1 MRKRLTAILL
11 ILCLVFSLL
20 PASAL
25 AASTE
30 TTSTES
36 TKNTSSVVISKRTY
50 AVAPD
55 ITEYE
60 LITNNSGLTAQQAG
74 HVMEV
79 NLGGSAE
86 IITGYNDY
94 NIAAIQSGRN
104 WGMRRATEQAQSAE
118 TVRGVNVVG
127 AVNGDFFNM
136 SNGAPTGVLV
146 MNETVIKGSG
156 GTSYFYIDKDNTA
169 HIARGGTALPEGVKE
184 AVGGGVVL
192 VENGKIANGLSSTYD
207 TTANPRTA
215 VGIKA
220 DGTVVVYMVD
230 GRQAPYSVGMT
241 TLELAGMM
249 LELDCIDAI
258 NLDGG
263 GSSTFA
269 TQREGEENN
278 NTTAG
283 LTIRNRPSD
292 GYERTVSSSLLVV
305 SKASQTGVF
314 DHAVLSPYE
323 EVYTPGSA
331 IQFTATGVDV
341 GGGPAGLPESG
352 MTWSVTEGT
361 ELGTID
367 AGTGVFTAVANATGA
382 VTVALS
388 YNGSVVGTTS
398 VDLQWPDDLGFTNTS
413 VSLDFGESSD
423 LTFNPTYQGREVHY
437 KDGDFA
443 WSVDE
448 EADLSYKYSC
458 PVEVLTKPG
467 WGGYTQQLQLSITG
481 AIGSTQTAT
490 ADYSSYRIYE
500 TNYEETKRTISVE
513 QDGAIVVHELLTHKG
528 ATLWSY
534 ASGSLLQE
542 NVTEDVAED
551 SAQGQIG
558 VTGIEPERDV
568 TFSLG
573 QFSSNRFCADENNSF
588 KGTLKVSLKNNPDVF
603 SEISVIVGMEP
614 HVLMDFESGHVD
626 PITNEALSAEDYWTL
641 HVGMS
646 KANGSN
652 SLSLVEREQYRLMMR
667 DTTGKGVKWPKNADG
682 SEMNGIVSADEDSN
696 VRFGSYAMKLAWDFT
711 ECKES
716 DVTAAD
722 FGFSSMIYAHVVQ
735 PTKIGF
741 WLNVPSSLADD
752 ESQLKMIFVGGI
764 TDVVDTTDTE
774 KENLENAYW
783 DMDAT
788 GKLTWHPHKLPKGT
802 TQYLAYHSYDSEG
815 NVTGS
820 QLKDWAGKGWTWVEA
835 DLSSAQFPIGIQ
847 YGYTIR
853 VVSPQNYTKG
863 TGYILVDNLQ
873 LIYGTNTNDIN
884 NPVIESM
891 TERNSGT
898 MLSEDGSVE
907 FNSGTL
913 TFEAVYGDSEQTD
926 KYATGIDVSGVRVS
940 VDGID
945 QTDAAEVNAG
955 TLYLPAS
962 GLKNGSHTLKLTVK
976 DAYGNMTT
984 KTYPFTVNDDAGE
997 NAQLSV
1003 VGQEAPPKVGGTYSL
1018 RVVNSDIP
1026 VDSATI
1032 VMEVPNSAYASEN
1045 AYTVQP
1051 GAGYAVE
1058 SELDAQTQQ
1067 ITLTIHK
1074 LDDAENYASTVA
1086 SITFQI
1092 PETAREGSTFKF
1104 SVPMGSYKTASGTAS
1119 FSQTE
1124 TTIALTADYAVS
1136 VSQAIE
1142 GFPAAITVT
1151 DSAGNPVPNA
1161 DVYVGETLLG
1171 TTGEDGVLSYTF
1183 TRGAKVLHAQT
1194 ETGRSW
1200 NSTVVVHEISEEGP
1214 FAVQSNASK
1223 DGATTRSIT
1232 WLSPIGDD
1240 PEAQSLVRLTEQK
1253 DALANAEP
1261 VAGSNSFVTFT
1272 MTTSGTALRL
1282 NSAVLS
1288 GLTPETTYY
1297 YQVGDGEWWSEVY
1310 SFTTASADPM
1320 AETSFFV
1327 FGDIQTSDTSRLA
1340 SAIDKVASSEQDYAF
1355 GIQTGDA
1362 IDNVT
1367 KFDNWRS
1374 YCTVLN
1380 SATLQGIDMVHT
1392 MGNHEY
1398 YGDTDGSVAG
1408 GIFNLPESAQGS
1420 FYSVEYGSV
1429 YVGVIN
1435 NGGDLLAALEEM
1447 KADAVQSNCIWK
1459 VLTIHAPLYGTTDEM
1474 NAETRKQATAL
1485 IEAAGIDIVFS
1496 GDDHSY
1502 ARTYPML
1509 GDAVTEDSQNGV
1521 VYYISGD
1528 LSSKDNEYHTHD
1540 YYAKAMPHSEY
1551 QGMYLSVQA
1560 NSAGITVTAYDYN
1573 GNLLDSYTKERTAC
1587 EQGQHTYDESSR
1599 YDFENKTISCALC
1612 GEAAPAEEVGHT
1624 GILTLTDG
1632 ENRVMLNN
1640 GVVQVGWFAVG
1651 EDICHTSDNG
1661 ILHDTVTT
1669 NTATCLENGRL
1680 TAHCNTCGENYQGA
1694 GTWSKG
1700 HIWDENHVCT
1710 VCGTEGVDIANADL
1724 KIAYKYYSYTGKV
1737 IYPSSTATY
1746 NGKTLDA
1753 RSDRY
1758 GADAYISYKN
1768 NTEIG
1773 VATVIYEG
1781 RGNFYGETSMTFTIV
1796 PASVNKLNA
1805 TEIGKDS
1812 IALTWSAAKG
1822 AQEYMIQQKINGAW
1836 RQIAVTSST
1845 SYTVTGLESEQAYS
1859 FRVHTR
1865 AQAEGKTYYCISYSD
1880 ELTISTIADP
1890 TTLSETYVTDVS
1902 CALSSAVTLNV
1913 QQVDGERYLFLPAS
1927 ADLNA
1932 LALQFTVRGSDE
1944 RITLTGNQGALQLD
1958 RYKQTVDLTSVASP
1972 ESDGSYKLS
1981 VCIGDRKPFAVNVM
1995 KSANIRTMY
2004 LTSDDAA
2011 AAGRTYVE
2019 QSKEHAATG
2028 QMLLTA
2034 ADGSAIYDGALSQIK
2049 CRGNS
2054 TFAYYDKKSYQIKL
2068 DSKTD
2073 LLGMGEKVRTWVLLA
2088 GYGDA
2093 TQMHDKLFKDLAA
2106 ELGMDYVAS
2115 CDWVDLYYD
2124 GEYRGTYLLSEKN
2137 SVNSTGVDLTDLEAL
2152 YERVNSDYGT
2162 NEQTAEGTNRYGQ
2175 TYRYTKDLTEPENI
2189 TGGYLLE
2196 LNHDFIDEASG
2207 FYTAKDVA
2215 FNVKSPEWAGDAAM
2229 QYISEY
2235 YQAFENAVYATD
2247 EAGNYTGYN
2256 SETELYY
2263 YDYCDME
2270 SLVQMYLI
2278 QWLSANS
2285 DAFVSSL
2292 FFYKDAGGKLYA
2304 GPVWDMELSCGNGW
2318 DENLT
2323 PTREFLSMRYLSEA
2337 LIQIPG
2343 FKAAVAAYLED
2354 TLAPAVEDLL
2364 GTDGKIADYEA
2375 TLSASAAM
2383 NYVLWPYVRV
2393 GFPDH
2398 ENHLWAEGTRYADVV
2413 GDLEQWITQRLE
2425 HMKTRCPVARYAI
2438 MASDSVSHGTIAVSA
2453 DEAREGTV
2461 VTIAVTPD
2469 SGYLLETLRVVTQ
2482 DGTAVDVTEAA
2493 SEQYTF
2499 VMPGAPVT
2507 VEAIFTEK
2515 SVPPVTHPFVDV
2527 PDGAWYENAVA
2538 YVYNKELMLG
2548 VEDTV
2553 FDPSGTLTRAMV
2565 VTILWRQAG
2574 EPAATKPCAFTDL
2587 TQEWYQA
2594 AVAWAAETGVVNGR
2608 DAVTFDPAG
2617 AITRQ
2622 EMAAMLYRYAQ
2633 YRGYDMS
2640 KTADLSGFPD
2650 GSKVSAYA
2658 QTAMAWANANGLIKG
2673 DNVGGVD
2680 YLDPLGNTTRAQAAT
2695 ILMRFC
2701 ESIAN

>member
-1 MRKRLTAILL
+1 MRKRLTAVLL
-11 ILCLVFSLL
+11 VLCMVFSLL

-25 AASTE
+25 ATGDVAGTEGAASAG
-30 TTSTES
+30 
-36 TKNTSSVVISKRTY
+36 SVVVSKKTY

-60 LITNNSGLTAQQAG
+60 LTTNNSGLTAQQAG

-79 NLGGSAE
+79 NLGSSAE

-118 TVRGVNVVG
+118 TVRDVNVVG

-136 SNGAPTGVLV
+136 SNGAPSGVLV
-146 MNETVIKGSG
+146 MNETVIKSSG

-192 VENGKIANGLSSTYD
+192 MENGKIASGLSSTYD
-207 TTANPRTA
+207 TTQNPRTA
-215 VGIKA
+215 IGIKA
-220 DGTVVVYMVD
+220 DGTVVIYMVD
-230 GRQAPYSVGMT
+230 GRQSPYSVGMT
-241 TLELAGMM
+241 TLELAEMM
-249 LELDCIDAI
+249 MELDCEEAI

-269 TQREGEENN
+269 TQREGEKNN

-305 SKASQTGVF
+305 SKAAQTGVF

-331 IQFTATGVDV
+331 IQFTATGVDAA
-341 GGGPAGLPESG
+341 GGPAELPASGLA
-352 MTWSVTEGT
+352 WSVTNGAD
-361 ELGTID
+361 LGSID
-367 AGTGVFTAVANATGA
+367 PETGVFTANADAIGS
-382 VTVALS
+382 VTVSLS
-388 YNGSVVGTTS
+388 YDGVTVGTTS
-398 VDLQWPDDLGFTNTS
+398 VELQWPDKLGFTNTS

-443 WSVDE
+443 WSLSPTYYKFDALVDPKTNNTKGDFSMAITP
-448 EADLSYKYSC
+448 EALNKDTVVVEYYAWGSSLTYTSTYKVTELIQSSTDDGMEKITATVSYVSS
-458 PVEVLTKPG
+458 G
-467 WGGYTQQLQLSITG
+467 G
-481 AIGSTQTAT
+481 AIG
-490 ADYSSYRIYE
+490 E
-500 TNYEETKRTISVE
+500 KRP
-513 QDGAIVVHELLTHKG
+513 
-528 ATLWSY
+528 
-534 ASGSLLQE
+534 
-542 NVTEDVAED
+542 AED
-551 SAQGQIG
+551 PQKFEGTIG
-558 VTGIEPERDV
+558 S
-568 TFSLG
+568 FSD
-573 QFSSNRFCADENNSF
+573 NRFIADEDSSLR
-588 KGTLKVSLKNNPDVF
+588 GTITASCNDLTGSIDV
-603 SEISVIVGMEP
+603 VVGMEP
-614 HVLMDFESGHVD
+614 FVLMDFEDHVNAD
-626 PITNEALSAEDYWTL
+626 GTVTPAEDYWTC
-641 HVGMS
+641 HVGS
-646 KANGSN
+646 AANGSN
-652 SLSLVEREQYRLMMR
+652 GELSVAEVKANRLWIR
-667 DTTGKGVKWPKNADG
+667 DTTKKGVKFPEGYNTIVNA
-682 SEMNGIVSADEDSN
+682 EDDSD
-696 VRFGSYAMKLAWDFT
+696 VRFGEHAFRLGYDFT
-711 ECKES
+711 GPKEEES
-716 DVTAAD
+716 IVKSAD
-722 FGFSSMIYAHVVQ
+722 FGFSGDLLVNTVQ
-735 PTKIGF
+735 PTRIGM
-741 WLNVPSSLADD
+741 WINVPKDCADD
-752 ESQLKMIFVGGI
+752 NSLLKAVLKGAAVEADLATAYMTLQEDGSMTYTEGKQLTG
-764 TDVVDTTDTE
+764 TA
-774 KENLENAYW
+774 AYV
-783 DMDAT
+783 
-788 GKLTWHPHKLPKGT
+788 
-802 TQYLAYHSYDSEG
+802 QYYSYDAAG

-820 QLKDWAGKGWTWVEA
+820 KLSDWAGKGWTWVEA
-835 DLSSAQFPIGIQ
+835 DISAYQMPVDVCRA
-847 YGYTIR
+847 YTVR
-853 VVSPQNYTKG
+853 VTSPQNCTKSS
-863 TGYILVDNLQ
+863 GYLYIDNLQ
-873 LIYGTNTNDIN
+873 FIYGTNTNDIN
-884 NPVIESM
+884 NPIIENAS
-891 TERNSGT
+891 EKASGT
-898 MLSEDGSVE
+898 VLSEDAPVE

-913 TFEAVYGDSEQTD
+913 NFEAVYGDSEQTD
-926 KYATGIDVSGVRVS
+926 KYATGIDVSGVRVY

-945 QTDAAEVNAG
+945 QTAAAEVNAG
-955 TLYLPAS
+955 TLYLTAS
-962 GLKNGSHTLKLTVK
+962 GLKNGGHTLKLTVK
-976 DAYGNMTT
+976 DAYGNVTT

-997 NAQLSV
+997 YAQLSV
-1003 VGQEAPPKVGGTYSL
+1003 VGQEAPPKVGSTYTL
-1018 RVVNSDIP
+1018 NVVNSDIP
-1026 VDSATI
+1026 VDLATVVI
-1032 VMEVPNSAYASEN
+1032 EVPNSTYASED
-1045 AYTVQP
+1045 AYTVQS
-1051 GAGYAVE
+1051 GAGYEVE
-1058 SELDAQTQQ
+1058 SALDVQSQQ
-1067 ITLTIHK
+1067 ITLTIRK
-1074 LDDAENYASTVA
+1074 LDDAENYDSTVA
-1086 SITFQI
+1086 SVTFRI

-1104 SVPMGSYKTASGTAS
+1104 SVPMGSYETASGTAS

-1124 TTIALTADYAVS
+1124 TTVALTADYAVS

-1161 DVYVGETLLG
+1161 NVYVGETLLG
-1171 TTGEDGVLSYTF
+1171 TTEEDGKLSYTF
-1183 TRGAKVLHAQT
+1183 TKGAKVLHAQT

-1200 NSTVVVHEISEEGP
+1200 NSTVVVHEISDEGP
-1214 FAVQSNASK
+1214 FAAQSNASA
-1223 DGATTRSIT
+1223 DGSTTRSVT
-1232 WLSPIGDD
+1232 WLSPIGDA
-1240 PEAQSLVRLTEQK
+1240 PEAQSLVRLSEQAE
-1253 DALANAEP
+1253 ALADAEP
-1261 VAGSNSFVTFT
+1261 IVGSNSFVTFT

-1282 NSAVLS
+1282 NSVALS

-1310 SFTTASADPM
+1310 SFTTASADPT
-1320 AETSFFV
+1320 AETNFFV

-1340 SAIDKVASSEQDYAF
+1340 SAIDKVAGSELAYAF

-1362 IDNVT
+1362 IDDVT
-1367 KFDNWRS
+1367 KFENWRS

-1398 YGDTDGSVAG
+1398 YGDADGSVAG
-1408 GIFNLPESAQGS
+1408 GLFSLPESAQGS
-1420 FYSVEYGSV
+1420 FYSAEYGSV

-1459 VLTIHAPLYGTTDEM
+1459 VLAIHEPIYGTTGEM

-1485 IEAAGIDIVFS
+1485 IEAAGIDFVFS

-1528 LSSKDNEYHTHD
+1528 LSNKDNEYHTHD
-1540 YYAKAMPHSEY
+1540 YYAKSMPHSEY

-1560 NSAGITVTAYDYN
+1560 NSTGITVTAYDYN

-1587 EQGQHTYDESSR
+1587 EQGNHTYDESSR

-1612 GEAAPAEEVGHT
+1612 GETAPVEEVGYT

-1669 NTATCLENGRL
+1669 DTATCLENGRL
-1680 TAHCNTCGENYQGA
+1680 TAHCNTCGENYLGA

-1700 HIWDENHVCT
+1700 HTWDENHMCT
-1710 VCGTEGVDIANADL
+1710 VCGTEGIDIANADL
-1724 KIAYKYYSYTGKV
+1724 KIAYKYYSYTGKA
-1737 IYPSSTATY
+1737 INPASTATY
-1746 NGKTLDA
+1746 DGKRLDA

-1758 GADAYISYKN
+1758 GTDAYISYNN
-1768 NTEIG
+1768 NTNIG
-1773 VATVIYEG
+1773 VATVTYSG
-1781 RGNFYGETSMTFTIV
+1781 RGNYYGETSATFTIV
-1796 PASVNKLNA
+1796 PASVSKLSVA
-1805 TEIGKDS
+1805 EIGKDS
-1812 IALTWSAAKG
+1812 VALTWSAAKG

-1836 RQIAVTSST
+1836 KQIAVTSGT

-1865 AQAEGKTYYCISYSD
+1865 AQVDGKTYYCISYSD
-1880 ELTISTIADP
+1880 ELRVNTIADP
-1890 TTLSETYVTDVS
+1890 ATLSATYVTDVS
-1902 CALSSAVTLNV
+1902 CALSSAETLNV
-1913 QQVDGERYLFLPAS
+1913 QQVDGDRYLFLPAS
-1927 ADLNA
+1927 VDLNA
-1932 LALQFTVRGSDE
+1932 LALQFTVRGSDK
-1944 RITLTGNQGALQLD
+1944 RITLTGNQGALQLES
-1958 RYKQTVDLTSVASP
+1958 YTQTVDLASIASVEA
-1972 ESDGSYKLS
+1972 DGSYKIS
-1981 VCIGDRKPFAVNVM
+1981 VCIGDLKPFVVNVM

-2004 LTSDDAA
+2004 LTSDDAD

-2019 QSKEHAATG
+2019 QSKENAATG

-2054 TFAYYDKKSYQIKL
+2054 TFTYYDKKSYQIKL

-2073 LLGMGEKVRTWVLLA
+2073 LLGTGEKVKTWVLLA

-2137 SVNSTGVDLTDLEAL
+2137 SVNSTSVDITDMEAL
-2152 YERVNSDYGT
+2152 YERVNPDYGT

-2175 TYRYTKDLTEPENI
+2175 VYQYTKDLAEPENI

-2215 FNVKSPEWAGDAAM
+2215 FNVKSPEWAGETAM

-2256 SETELYY
+2256 PETELYY

-2323 PTREFLSMRYLSEA
+2323 PTREFLSLRYLSEA
-2337 LIQIPG
+2337 LIQIPS

-2364 GTDGKIADYEA
+2364 GADGKIADYGA

-2393 GFPDH
+2393 GLPDH
-2398 ENHLWAEGTRYADVV
+2398 ENHLWAEGTSYADVT
-2413 GDLEQWITQRLE
+2413 GDLEQWLTQRLE

-2438 MASDSVSHGTIAVSA
+2438 TAPDSVSHGAITVSA
-2453 DEAREGTV
+2453 DQAREDTV
-2461 VTIAVTPD
+2461 VTITVTPD
-2469 SGYLLETLRVVTQ
+2469 SGYLLENLRVVTQ
-2482 DGTAVDVTEAA
+2482 DGTAVDVTETA
-2493 SEQYTF
+2493 SGQYTF
-2499 VMPGAPVT
+2499 VMPAAPVA
-2507 VEAIFTEK
+2507 VEADFAPK
-2515 SVPPVTHPFVDV
+2515 SVPPTTHPFVDV
-2527 PDGAWYENAVA
+2527 PDGTWYADAVA
-2538 YVYNKELMLG
+2538 YVYGKGIMIG
-2548 VEDTV
+2548 VGEGR
-2553 FDPSGTLTRAMV
+2553 FDPNGVLTRAMV

-2574 EPAATKPCAFTDL
+2574 EPAATKPCTFTDL
-2587 TQEWYQA
+2587 TQEWYKA
-2594 AVAWAAETGVVNGR
+2594 AVAWAAETGVVTGR
-2608 DAVTFDPAG
+2608 DAATFDPAG

-2622 EMAAMLYRYAQ
+2622 EMATMLYRYAQ
-2633 YRGYDMS
+2633 YRDYDVS
-2640 KTADLSGFPD
+2640 QTADLSGFPD
-2650 GSKVSAYA
+2650 NSTVYEYA
-2658 QTAMAWANANGLIKG
+2658 QTAMAWANANGLIQG
-2673 DNVGGVD
+2673 NPVD
-2680 YLDPLGNTTRAQAAT
+2680 GINYLDPLGNATRAQAAT

-2701 ESIAN
+2701 ENIAK